1 MTLDTAAL
9 RSLLALFLDRL
20 DLVHPGWLC
29 AVVPLLLVVVV
40 AAVVAVVAVALAS
53 LVVALSVGAAILAR
67 RGIRAAAAY
76 RSPSAVTA

>member
-1 MTLDTAAL
+1 MKFDAAAL
-9 RSLLALFLDRL
+9 RALLALFLDRL

-29 AVVPLLLVVVV
+29 AVVPLLLVVVG
-40 AAVVAVVAVALAS
+40 AAVVAVVVVAFAAF
-53 LVVALSVGAAILAR
+53 VVALSVGVAILAR